1 MIHGVF
7 TAVCKYIWCELIT
20 ICITHIQARK
30 THVEVKDKSINDS
43 LIYFWCEYFHFWLV
57 FIILYKQVGG
67 VNEVKAEFCNLEVV
81 EIISIIYAISN
92 LTVGKLFNLSYWRLF
107 FVITHYAFMLHDA
120 INKYYYIRS
129 HLIVTFQYPYCVIS
143 YYFNT
148 MQIHY

>member
-7 TAVCKYIWCELIT
+7 MAVCKYMWCELMT

-30 THVEVKDKSINDS
+30 THVEVKDKSINVS

-57 FIILYKQVGG
+57 FVILYKQVG
-67 VNEVKAEFCNLEVV
+67 VNKVKAEFCNLEVV

-107 FVITHYAFMLHDA
+107 FVITHYATWRHQWILLYSFS
-120 INKYYYIRS
+120 S
-129 HLIVTFQYPYCVIS
+129 HCYSSVSILCNVLLFQYNA
-143 YYFNT
+143 NT
-148 MQIHY
+148 LSGE